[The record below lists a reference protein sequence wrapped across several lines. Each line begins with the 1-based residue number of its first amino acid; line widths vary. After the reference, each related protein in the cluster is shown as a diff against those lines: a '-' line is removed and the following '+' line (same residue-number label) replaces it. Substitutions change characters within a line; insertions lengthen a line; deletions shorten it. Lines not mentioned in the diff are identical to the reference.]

1 MPVFVDGE
9 GLNISSL
16 NEKVLDLEGKIPL
29 MEERIRDLENQLNS
43 SENFFYLRKWL
54 KFYES
59 CRRVN
64 TKDNL
69 LRFK

>member
-43 SENFFYLRKWL
+43 SENFFLSEGVVKILWKL
-54 KFYES
+54 S
-59 CRRVN
+59 SG
-64 TKDNL
+64 
-69 LRFK
+69 

>member
-43 SENFFYLRKWL
+43 SENFFYLREWL

>member
-16 NEKVLDLEGKIPL
+16 NEKVLDLEEKIPL

-43 SENFFYLRKWL
+43 SENFFLSEGVVKIL
-54 KFYES
+54 
-59 CRRVN
+59 
-64 TKDNL
+64 
-69 LRFK
+69 